1 MSKRALLLAA
11 LVLCASCQKF
21 AEGRQLF
28 HQFHDFTALRD
39 QIAAQFN
46 EKQVYVNY
54 SAGAIVSVQLI
65 NSPLLSASPEEK
77 QRRADDVAVFVANH
91 CKYPVSKVTTFFVAR
106 SASTGVSVSM
116 SNVYVGHLPK
126 P

>member
-11 LVLCASCQKF
+11 LVLCASCQKV
-21 AEGRQLF
+21 AEGRQML
-28 HQFHDFTALRD
+28 QEFHDFMALRD
-39 QIAAQFN
+39 QVAAQFN

-54 SAGAIVSVQLI
+54 STGAIVSVQLI
-65 NSPLLSASPEEK
+65 NSPLLSASAEEK
-77 QRRADDVAVFVANH
+77 QKRADDVAVFVANH
-91 CKYPVSKVTTFFVAR
+91 CQYPVSKVTTFFVAR
-106 SASTGVSVSM
+106 SARTGVSVSM